1 LGGTTESFR
10 PSSIWGESF
19 FDVEVFEFSFSKK
32 NSGIKRRSSVMTQND
47 TMAELKQQALVD
59 INEADNERALQ
70 DVKVKYLG
78 KKGSVSGLMKNM
90 KDLPN
95 EEKPAY
101 GQKVNELR
109 QTIQN
114 ELDERQKLLKEE
126 KLNQQLAEETID
138 VTLPSRHIE
147 MGSKHPLTR
156 TVEEIEDL
164 FLGLGYEIV
173 DGYEVEQDY
182 YNFEALN
189 LPKSHPA
196 RDMQDSFY
204 ITEEILMRTHTSPVQ
219 ARTMEKRGGQG
230 PVKIICPGKVYR
242 RDSDDATHSHQFTQI
257 EGLVVDKNIKM
268 SDLKGTLELLAK
280 KLFGAEREI
289 RLRPSYFPF
298 TEPSVEVDVSCF
310 KCKGEGCNVCK
321 HTGWIEILGAGMVH
335 PNVLE
340 MAGFDSNEYSGFAF
354 GMGPDRIAMLKYG
367 IEDIRHFYTND
378 VRFLDQFKAVEDR
391 GDQ

>member
-1 LGGTTESFR
+1 
-10 PSSIWGESF
+10 
-19 FDVEVFEFSFSKK
+19 
-32 NSGIKRRSSVMTQND
+32 MTQ
-47 TMAELKQQALVD
+47 TEAMSEIKQQALVD
-59 INEADNERALQ
+59 INEAQNEKELQ

-78 KKGSVSGLMKNM
+78 KKGSVTGLMKHM

-101 GQKVNELR
+101 GQQVNEVR
-109 QTIQN
+109 QTIEGEIDSRRELLAN
-114 ELDERQKLLKEE
+114 EQLEQQLKEE
-126 KLNQQLAEETID
+126 QID
-138 VTLPSRHIE
+138 VTLPSRKIAN
-147 MGSKHPLTR
+147 GAKHPLTR
-156 TVEEIEDL
+156 TIEEIEDL

-173 DGYEVEQDY
+173 DGFEVEQDY

-196 RDMQDSFY
+196 RDMHDSFY
-204 ITEEILMRTHTSPVQ
+204 ITDEILMRTHTSPVQ
-219 ARTMEKRGGQG
+219 ARTMEKRNGQG
-230 PVKIICPGKVYR
+230 PVKILCPGKVYR

-257 EGLVVDKNIKM
+257 EGLVVDENIKM

-280 KLFGAEREI
+280 QLFGEDREI

-321 HTGWIEILGAGMVH
+321 QTGWIEILGAGMVH

-340 MAGFDSNEYSGFAF
+340 MAGFDSTKYSGFAF

-378 VRFLDQFKAVEDR
+378 VRFLNQFKAVEDR
-391 GDQ
+391 GEK